1 MMKWLAGLLVCL
13 PLLAANKY
21 VRPGAG
27 GTASGDD
34 WTNAYTSIPGTLTR
48 GDTYYLADGSYGSYT
63 FDDGPSSTTL
73 ITIKKAT
80 ASDHGTETGWNSTYG
95 DGVAAFTSWN
105 FTTDYWLVDG
115 QVGGG
120 QFSKTGHGFDVT
132 TSPPSSCG
140 DNGNIVTLGN
150 GADHVTIRHAAI
162 HAGSNNYPINGV
174 KGVAGSNSNLTFQY
188 VAIYN
193 LFGPAFH
200 MNTWSTVL
208 IENSYMGQVRS
219 TGAGDAFCS
228 DWHAEGISSIGTNNA
243 IVIRFTT
250 WDQISG
256 TAVIAGVNTG
266 SSTNWEIYGNVI
278 ARSVTP
284 IYYYFEGGSNQQTMT
299 GLKFY
304 NNTIVAGSGASQG
317 NVTIQSGSGNSC
329 LNNLFYGNDANAF
342 YFSNCTHNYTYTSS
356 NIRTDGCTPACDMD
370 SQVIDG
376 EANGQNTNANPF
388 VSYNAD
394 PLLANYDLVG
404 ATNAGN
410 TLSSPYNTDPDGIT
424 RGSDGTWDRGAFE
437 FGGSGGGTPPTITTT
452 TLSNGTVGVAYSQ
465 TVSATGDA
473 TITFSTVSGALPT
486 GLTLNSDGTI
496 TGTPTTAETGSFTA
510 RATNS
515 SGTDDQALSITIDVA
530 PASVSGRFSGMRV
543 GGLRTQ

>member
-1 MMKWLAGLLVCL
+1 MRWLIAAILCL
-13 PLLAANKY
+13 PALAANKY

-34 WTNAYTSIPGTLTR
+34 WTNAYASIPGTLNR
-48 GDTYYLADGSYGSYT
+48 GDTYYLADGTYGSYT

-73 ITIKKAT
+73 ITFKKAT
-80 ASDHGTETGWNSTYG
+80 VADHGTATGWSDAYG
-95 DGVAAFTSWN
+95 DGVSTFTSWN

-120 QFSKTGHGFDVT
+120 QFSKTGHGIEVT

-140 DNGNIVTLGN
+140 DNGNIVSLGN
-150 GADHVTIRHAAI
+150 GVDHVTIRHAAI

-174 KGVAGSNSNLTFQY
+174 KGVAGSNSDLTFQY
-188 VAIYN
+188 VAVYN

-200 MNTWSTVL
+200 MRAWSNIL
-208 IENSYMGQVRS
+208 IEHSYMGQVRS

-228 DWHAEGISSIGTNNA
+228 DWHAEGISSIDTNNA
-243 IVIRFTT
+243 VVIRFTT

-256 TAVIAGVNTG
+256 TAVWAGVNVG

-317 NVTIQSGSGNSC
+317 GVVIQSGSGNSC
-329 LNNLFYGNDANAF
+329 LNNLFYSNDANAF
-342 YFSNCTHNYTYTSS
+342 YYSNCTHNYTYASS

-370 SQVIDG
+370 DQLVDG
-376 EANGQNTNANPF
+376 EANGQNTNSNPF

-394 PLLANYDLVG
+394 PLVADYDLVG
-404 ATNAGN
+404 ATNAGSS
-410 TLSSPYNTDPDGIT
+410 LLSPYNTDPDGIT
-424 RGSDGTWDRGAFE
+424 RGSDGTFDRGAFE
-437 FGGSGGGTPPTITTT
+437 FGGSGGGTAPTITTT
-452 TLSNGTVGVAYSQ
+452 TLPNGTVGSAYSQ
-465 TVSATGDA
+465 TISATGDA
-473 TITFSTVSGALPT
+473 TITCAVTLGSPPT
-486 GLTLNSDGTI
+486 GITVNSDCTV
-496 TGTPTTAETGSFTA
+496 TGTPTLAESQTFTVT
-510 RATNS
+510 ATNGVS
-515 SGTDDQALSITIDVA
+515 PDDTQEFTLTITS
-530 PASVSGRFSGMRV
+530 PASRAV
-543 GGLRTQ
+543 GGFHLAGGAILR